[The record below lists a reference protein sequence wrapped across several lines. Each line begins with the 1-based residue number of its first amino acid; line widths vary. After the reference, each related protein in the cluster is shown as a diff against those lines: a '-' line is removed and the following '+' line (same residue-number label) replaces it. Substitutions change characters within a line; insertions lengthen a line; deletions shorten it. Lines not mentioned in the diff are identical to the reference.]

1 MHHLQTICGDSVIST
16 ERATCLVSLQE
27 RLGYHFRNL
36 SLLNCALIHKS
47 YAHETGRQNENYER
61 LEFLGDAVLDL
72 IVSDYLYTTY
82 PASQEGR
89 LSKLRSEIVS
99 ESGLTMLA
107 NHLRLGCF
115 LLLGRG
121 EEQTGGRHK
130 ASLLS
135 AAFEAVMAAI
145 YLDSTLSVVKNV
157 FLRTFTSL
165 IGQRLTSSCSRDY
178 KGLLQAYALGHYG
191 CLPIYHI
198 VREEGP
204 AHQKIFHV
212 QLSLARRFCCDGVG
226 RSKKAAEQ
234 HAAKKLLQQL
244 SGDASFS

>member
-1 MHHLQTICGDSVIST
+1 MIATQ
-16 ERATCLVSLQE
+16 RAACLASLQK
-27 RLGYHFRNL
+27 RLGYHFRNPF
-36 SLLNCALIHKS
+36 LLNRALIHKS
-47 YAHETGRQNENYER
+47 YAHETGRQSENYER

-72 IVSDYLYTTY
+72 IVSDYLYATY

-89 LSKLRSEIVS
+89 LSKLRAEIVS
-99 ESGLTMLA
+99 ESGLTLLA
-107 NHLRLGCF
+107 NHLQLGRF

-135 AAFEAVMAAI
+135 AAFEAVIASI
-145 YLDSTLSVVKNV
+145 YLDSTLSVVQGV
-157 FLRTFTSL
+157 FLHTFTPL
-165 IGQRLTSSCSRDY
+165 IEQRLAASCSRDY

-212 QLSLARRFCCDGVG
+212 QLSLNHRFCCIGVG

-234 HAAKKLLQQL
+234 HAAKQLLQQL
-244 SGDASFS
+244 PGDASSP